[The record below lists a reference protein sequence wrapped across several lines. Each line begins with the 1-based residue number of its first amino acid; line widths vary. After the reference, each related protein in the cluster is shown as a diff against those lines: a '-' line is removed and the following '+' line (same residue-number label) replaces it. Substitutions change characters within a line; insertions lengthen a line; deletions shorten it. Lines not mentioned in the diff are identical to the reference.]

1 MLRMLAVIVAAIVV
15 VLVALSV
22 AKTFIWL
29 TMIALVVAVVCLGLG
44 AFRLGRRSGHRSR
57 GRL

>member
-1 MLRMLAVIVAAIVV
+1 MLAVIVAAIVV

-29 TMIALVVAVVCLGLG
+29 TMIALVVAVVFLGLG
-44 AFRLGRRSGHRSR
+44 AFRLGRRSSRRSR